1 MDRPY
6 IHINCASTLD
16 GKIARPDG
24 SRLRISGEHDMER
37 VHRLRAEIGA
47 VLVGAGTVI
56 NDDPK
61 LTVKEKFVPDP
72 PKLTKIILD
81 GKGLI
86 PASSRFLR
94 TEGTSLIA
102 TSDSCSG
109 EWFESITEAIEHDD
123 LDAEVLMLP
132 GVDDVFDLSNM
143 LEELNRMRV
152 GSVLVEGGSSTISQF
167 VSKDLF
173 DIMTIYYG
181 PMFIGG
187 SGPTIMGGDG
197 SMNNISSVDIE
208 EVRRTEDGGVLVTVR
223 PSNISR

>member
-37 VHRLRAEIGA
+37 VHRLRAEMGA
-47 VLVGAGTVI
+47 ILVGADTVI

-61 LTVKEKFVPDP
+61 LIVKEKFVPDP
-72 PKLTKIILD
+72 PELTKIILD
-81 GKGLI
+81 GKGRI

-94 TEGTSLIA
+94 TKGTSLIA
-102 TSDSCSG
+102 TSESCSG
-109 EWFESITEAIEHDD
+109 EWFENITEAIEHED
-123 LDAEVLMLP
+123 LDAEVIMLP
-132 GVDDVFDLSNM
+132 CVNDVFDLSKM
-143 LEELNRMRV
+143 LEELNGMKV
-152 GSVLVEGGSSTISQF
+152 ESVLVEGGSVTISQF
-167 VSKDLF
+167 VSKGLF

-181 PMFIGG
+181 PMLIGG
-187 SGPTIMGGDG
+187 SGPTIMDRDG
-197 SMNNISSVDIE
+197 ISGVDIE
-208 EVRRTEDGGVLVTVR
+208 DVQRTYEGGILLTIR